1 MKAIKRQIYLN
12 KEQIDLFNRTKSAC
26 RFVYNKMIEINSE
39 NYKKDNKSKFIG
51 YVDFSKLLNNYY
63 RKNFKDEYGWLD
75 EIPSKPIKE
84 SLRNCDK
91 AFKKFFKKEISFP
104 KFKSKKTDKSG
115 IYIPKNN
122 KKDFTVVF
130 RNKIKIPL
138 FGFVYLKEF
147 GLLDLSNVTSC
158 TIVERNY
165 KYYINF
171 LIKEEN
177 KIIDNNLNGTIGID
191 LGIKNLAVLS
201 NGTSFKG
208 ISKNKKIK
216 KLNKKLKRLNRSLSR
231 KLEAN
236 KNRKEESTK
245 KSNIV
250 KTVRFISNIH
260 ASIKNITEGY
270 INNIIDT
277 VVITKPKNVVI
288 ETLNVSG
295 IIKNHKLAKHI
306 HSSCFYKFS
315 RILEYKCSK
324 NNINLIKAD
333 KFYPSTQMCSN
344 CGNVKL
350 KEEKLTLNDR
360 IYECN
365 CCGFKEDR
373 DLNAAINL
381 SKLV

>member
-1 MKAIKRQIYLN
+1 MKVIKRHIYLN

-26 RFVYNKMIEINSE
+26 RFVYNKMIELNSE

-51 YVDFSKLLNNYY
+51 YIEFSKLLNNYY
-63 RKNFKDEYGWLD
+63 RKNFKDEYSWLD
-75 EIPSKPIKE
+75 KIPSKPIKE

-91 AFKKFFKKEISFP
+91 AFKMFFEKKSGFP
-104 KFKSKKTDKSG
+104 KFKSKKVDKTG

-147 GLLDLSNVTSC
+147 GLIDLSNVTSC

-177 KIIDNNLNGTIGID
+177 KIIDSNLNGTIGID
-191 LGIKNLAVLS
+191 LGIKSLAVLS
-201 NGTSFKG
+201 NGVSFKG
-208 ISKNKKIK
+208 ISKIKKIK

-236 KNRKEESTK
+236 KNNKEESTK

-250 KTVRFISNIH
+250 KTVRFISNIN

-288 ETLNVSG
+288 ETLNVKG
-295 IIKNHKLAKHI
+295 MIKNRKLTKQI
-306 HSSCFYKFS
+306 HNSCFYKFS
-315 RILEYKCSK
+315 KILEYKCSK
-324 NNINLIKAD
+324 NNINLVKAD
-333 KFYPSTQMCSN
+333 RFYPSTQTCSN
-344 CGNVKL
+344 CGNVKT
-350 KEEKLTLNDR
+350 KDEKLTLKDR
-360 IYECN
+360 IYKCK

>member
-1 MKAIKRQIYLN
+1 MKVIKRHIYLN

-26 RFVYNKMIEINSE
+26 RFVYNKMIELNSE

-51 YVDFSKLLNNYY
+51 YIEFSKLLNNYY
-63 RKNFKDEYGWLD
+63 RKNFKDEYSWLD
-75 EIPSKPIKE
+75 KIPSKPIKE

-91 AFKKFFKKEISFP
+91 AFKMFFEKKSGFP
-104 KFKSKKTDKSG
+104 KFKSKKVDKTG

-147 GLLDLSNVTSC
+147 GLIDLSNVTSC

-177 KIIDNNLNGTIGID
+177 KIIDSNLNGTIGID
-191 LGIKNLAVLS
+191 LGIKSLAVLS
-201 NGTSFKG
+201 NGVSFKG
-208 ISKNKKIK
+208 ISKIKKIK

-236 KNRKEESTK
+236 KNNKEESTK

-250 KTVRFISNIH
+250 KTVRFISNIN

-288 ETLNVSG
+288 ETLNVRG
-295 IIKNHKLAKHI
+295 MIKNRKLAKQI
-306 HSSCFYKFS
+306 HNSCFYKFS
-315 RILEYKCSK
+315 KILEYKCSK
-324 NNINLIKAD
+324 NNINLVKAD
-333 KFYPSTQMCSN
+333 RFYPSTQTCSN
-344 CGNVKL
+344 CGNVKT
-350 KEEKLTLNDR
+350 KDEKLTLKDR
-360 IYECN
+360 IYKCK